1 MASRPSRPS
10 SRPSRPTQ
18 KLSLADVAANLS
30 SSSDDDYSSSD
41 DAATSPTKSAAPPAA
56 TRPGGGRPRGRPT
69 LKSKKPSLVEV
80 AASIEHEQDEE
91 PSRPIPPSRSTHTD
105 TNATGRNGRRTRT
118 STQRSS
124 RTDTGRNKNSGRRL
138 GCDALLRIA
147 AKKGSIAEARRLL
160 RSDGADPDATD
171 AHGWSAMHWAATDT
185 KSEGDLIRLL
195 INEGGD
201 VELADVLS
209 GWTPLH
215 VAAVKSNLE
224 VAMALVDAGAKKNA
238 KSMLNEIPLSCVKR
252 MRSNT
257 KLYDVLTTHPRQ
269 LDRWPEKWLDS
280 ELRRRNR
287 GSSNSNSSSS
297 SRKHDSYSQDENFR
311 DTNGTRDTRSTHPE
325 EESEEDYEDEY
336 ED

>member
-1 MASRPSRPS
+1 MSRRPHLAQ
-10 SRPSRPTQ
+10 RPTRPT
-18 KLSLADVAANLS
+18 KKPSLADVAANLS
-30 SSSDDDYSSSD
+30 SSSDEYSSD
-41 DAATSPTKSAAPPAA
+41 GEETSTTTSAPPA
-56 TRPGGGRPRGRPT
+56 TRPAARPGGRPRARPT
-69 LKSKKPSLVEV
+69 LNSKKPSLVEV
-80 AASIEHEQDEE
+80 AASIDYEQDEE
-91 PSRPIPPSRSTHTD
+91 PSRPTRPKSSLLQSVEEDRRS
-105 TNATGRNGRRTRT
+105 NGRRTRT

-124 RTDTGRNKNSGRRL
+124 RTDTGRNNNSGRRL

-147 AKKGSIAEARRLL
+147 AKKGSISEARRLL

-171 AHGWSAMHWAATDT
+171 VHGWSAMHWAATDT

-257 KLYDVLTTHPRQ
+257 KLYDLLTTHPRQ
-269 LDRWPEKWLDS
+269 LDRWPENWLNS

-287 GSSNSNSSSS
+287 GSSNSSSS
-297 SRKHDSYSQDENFR
+297 SRKNDSYRSQDENFR